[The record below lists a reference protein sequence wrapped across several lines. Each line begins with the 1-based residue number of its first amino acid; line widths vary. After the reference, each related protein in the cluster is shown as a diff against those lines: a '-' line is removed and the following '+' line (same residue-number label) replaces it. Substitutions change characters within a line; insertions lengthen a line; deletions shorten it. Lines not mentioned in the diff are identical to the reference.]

1 MPTMYIF
8 VKVSWMDAQLVIAIW
23 FILPMVMREIIISIQ
38 FQLHSNNFI
47 GSKSLQEIMA
57 GGRPCKK
64 YLPPF
69 LSIFADSRTSC
80 FSHGDK

>member
-47 GSKSLQEIMA
+47 GSKSPQA
-57 GGRPCKK
+57 GLFP
-64 YLPPF
+64 
-69 LSIFADSRTSC
+69 A
-80 FSHGDK
+80 